1 MNVTPDDR
9 GLRWPFPVFRSLDGY
24 RWTWLPRDVTAGVL
38 VVAIAIPLSMGMAEV
53 AGMPPIAGLYS
64 CVLPLIAYALF
75 GSSRQL
81 VIALDASTA
90 AMVALAVAPI
100 AGGDPIRYAALAGLV
115 AVLVGLVLMLAGSLR
130 LGIAANLLSRP
141 VLLGYQAGLAM
152 VVIVSQLPRLL
163 GFTVRAD
170 DTLRRAIE
178 TVTGLSKTSLQTFVV
193 GAMCLALLTVAAAW
207 RLGAPAAL
215 VAIAGATV
223 AVAIFPSTLGTVQVI
238 GELPAGIPA
247 LHIPSVTSAD
257 VWALL
262 PISAVIALLA
272 AADTIVSSRAFAQ
285 RNGYDVDANR
295 DLIGLGAANL
305 ASGLSGGI
313 TTSASAARTAV
324 VEMVGG
330 RSQLASVT
338 AAGAMVIVLVFLTRP
353 LETVPTAALAAVV
366 IAAVLRLIEVRSLRA
381 LWRIRR
387 SEFLIAL
394 TTAFG
399 AVVFG
404 LLEGIVIG
412 VALTLIDFGV
422 RRVRRRRY
430 APGLRDERDERKA
443 GAPAV
448 GSPTAP
454 VYRFTGALYFANAL
468 RFRDGALRLIEST
481 PRARRLIVD
490 ATAIPDIDATAV
502 QMLADLV
509 DELERRGVA
518 LMLVGLAL
526 SVRQVLSRAALDC
539 IGPDHV
545 SDTWEGA
552 LPVGSI
558 GISER
563 SGPSSG

>member
-1 MNVTPDDR
+1 MNVTPDDDR

-100 AGGDPIRYAALAGLV
+100 AGGDAIRYAALAGLV

-163 GFTVRAD
+163 GVTVRAD

-178 TVTGLSKTSLQTFVV
+178 TVTGLGQTSLQTFVV
-193 GAMCLALLTVAAAW
+193 GAMCLALVTVAAAW

-215 VAIAGATV
+215 VAVVGATV
-223 AVAIFPSTLGTVQVI
+223 AVAIFPSTKGTVQVL

-247 LHIPSVTSAD
+247 LQIPSVTSAD

-262 PISAVIALLA
+262 PVSAVIALLA

-330 RSQLASVT
+330 RSQLASVA

-366 IAAVLRLIEVRSLRA
+366 IGAVLRLIEVRSLRA

-399 AVVFG
+399 AVVLG

-412 VALTLIDFGV
+412 VALTLVDFGV
-422 RRVRRRRY
+422 RRVRRRWY
-430 APGLRDERDERKA
+430 APGLRDERKA
-443 GAPAV
+443 SALAPGV

-454 VYRFTGALYFANAL
+454 VYRFRGGVYFANAL
-468 RFRDGALRLIEST
+468 RFRDGALRFIEST

-490 ATAIPDIDATAV
+490 ATAIPDVDATAV
-502 QMLADLV
+502 EMLADLV

-518 LMLVGLAL
+518 LVLVGLAP
-526 SVRQVLSRAALDC
+526 SVRQVLSRAALDRIC
-539 IGPDHV
+539 PDQV

-552 LPVGSI
+552 LRVGAI
-558 GISER
+558 GVGER
-563 SGPSSG
+563 PGLSSG

>member
-90 AMVALAVAPI
+90 AMVALAVAPL
-100 AGGDPIRYAALAGLV
+100 AGGDAARYAALAGLL
-115 AVLVGLVLMLAGSLR
+115 ALLVGLVLILAGWAR
-130 LGIAANLLSRP
+130 LGVAANLLSRP
-141 VLLGYQAGLAM
+141 VLLGYQAGLAI

-163 GFTVRAD
+163 GVTVRAD
-170 DTLRRAIE
+170 DTLRRGIE
-178 TVTGLSKTSLQTFVV
+178 TVGHLGQTSLQTFVV
-193 GAMCLALLTVAAAW
+193 GAMCLGLVTVASVW

-215 VAIAGATV
+215 VAVVGATV

-238 GELPAGIPA
+238 GELPAGIPP
-247 LHIPSVTSAD
+247 LHIPSATSAD

-295 DLIGLGAANL
+295 DLIGLGSANL

-330 RSQLASVT
+330 RSQLASVV
-338 AAGAMVIVLVFLTRP
+338 AAGAMVIVLLFLTRP

-366 IAAVLRLIEVRSLRA
+366 IGAVLRLIEVRSLRA

-412 VALTLIDFGV
+412 VALTLADFGV
-422 RRVRRRRY
+422 RRVWRRRF
-430 APGLRDERDERKA
+430 APSLRDERRA
-443 GAPAV
+443 GALAPAV

-454 VYRFTGALYFANAL
+454 VYRFMGALYFANAL
-468 RFRDGALRLIEST
+468 RFRDGALRLIEGT
-481 PRARRLIVD
+481 RQAQRLIVD
-490 ATAIPDIDATAV
+490 ATAIPDVDATAV
-502 QMLADLV
+502 KMLADLV
-509 DELERRGVA
+509 DGLERRGVA
-518 LMLVGLAL
+518 LVLVGLAP
-526 SVRQVLSRAALDC
+526 SVRQVLSKAGLLDR
-539 IGPDHV
+539 IVVDHV
-545 SDTWEGA
+545 SDTPEGSS
-552 LPVGSI
+552 PVDSVSVI
-558 GISER
+558 ESR
-563 SGPSSG
+563 T

>member
-1 MNVTPDDR
+1 MNVTPDDQS
-9 GLRWPFPVFRSLDGY
+9 LRWPFPVFRSLDGY

-64 CVLPLIAYALF
+64 CVLPLVAYALF

-100 AGGDPIRYAALAGLV
+100 AGGDAIRYAALAGLV

-141 VLLGYQAGLAM
+141 VLLGYQAGLAV

-163 GFTVRAD
+163 GVTVRAD

-178 TVTGLSKTSLQTFVV
+178 TVTGLGQTSLQTFVV
-193 GAMCLALLTVAAAW
+193 GAMCLALVTVAAAW

-215 VAIAGATV
+215 VAVVGATV
-223 AVAIFPSTLGTVQVI
+223 AVAIFPSTLGTVQVL

-366 IAAVLRLIEVRSLRA
+366 IGAVLRLIEVRSLRA

-404 LLEGIVIG
+404 LLEGLVIG
-412 VALTLIDFGV
+412 VALTLVDFGV

-430 APGLRDERDERKA
+430 APGLRVEGKA

-526 SVRQVLSRAALDC
+526 SVRQILSRAALDRM
-539 IGPDHV
+539 GPDHV

-558 GISER
+558 GVSER
-563 SGPSSG
+563 PGPSSG

>member
-24 RWTWLPRDVTAGVL
+24 RWTWLPRDVTAGIL

-64 CVLPLIAYALF
+64 CVLPLVAYALF

-100 AGGDPIRYAALAGLV
+100 AGGDAIRYAALAGLV
-115 AVLVGLVLMLAGSLR
+115 ALLVGLVLILAGSLR

-141 VLLGYQAGLAM
+141 VLLGYQAGLAI

-163 GFTVRAD
+163 GVTVRAD
-170 DTLRRAIE
+170 DTLHGAIE
-178 TVTGLSKTSLQTFVV
+178 TVTGLGQTSLQTFVV
-193 GAMCLALLTVAAAW
+193 GAMCLALVTVAAAW

-215 VAIAGATV
+215 VAVVGATV
-223 AVAIFPSTLGTVQVI
+223 AVAIFPSTLGTVQVL
-238 GELPAGIPA
+238 GELPAGIPP
-247 LHIPSVTSAD
+247 LHIPSVTSVD

-262 PISAVIALLA
+262 PVSAVIALLA

-330 RSQLASVT
+330 RSQLASVA
-338 AAGAMVIVLVFLTRP
+338 AAGVMVIVLVFFTRP

-366 IAAVLRLIEVRSLRA
+366 IGAVLRLIEVRSLRA

-394 TTAFG
+394 STASG

-412 VALTLIDFGV
+412 VALTLVDFGV

-430 APGLRDERDERKA
+430 APGLRDERKA
-443 GAPAV
+443 GALAPAV

-490 ATAIPDIDATAV
+490 ASEIPDIDATAV
-502 QMLADLV
+502 EMLADLV
-509 DELERRGVA
+509 DALERRGVA

-526 SVRQVLSRAALDC
+526 SVRQVLSRAALDR
-539 IGPDHV
+539 IGPAHV
-545 SDTWEGA
+545 IDTREGT
-552 LPVGSI
+552 LPVRSI
-558 GISER
+558 GVSER

>member
-1 MNVTPDDR
+1 MNVTPDDQ

-100 AGGDPIRYAALAGLV
+100 AGGDAIRYAALAGLV

-163 GFTVRAD
+163 GVTVRAD

-178 TVTGLSKTSLQTFVV
+178 TVTGLGQNSLQTFVV
-193 GAMCLALLTVAAAW
+193 GAMCLALVTVAAAW
-207 RLGAPAAL
+207 RLGAPSAL
-215 VAIAGATV
+215 VAVVGATV
-223 AVAIFPSTLGTVQVI
+223 AVAIFPSTLGSVQVL
-238 GELPAGIPA
+238 GELPAGVPA

-262 PISAVIALLA
+262 PISALIAFLA

-285 RNGYDVDANR
+285 RNRYDVDANR
-295 DLIGLGAANL
+295 DLIGLGAANV

-330 RSQLASVT
+330 RSQLASVA
-338 AAGAMVIVLVFLTRP
+338 AAGVMVIVLVFLTRP
-353 LETVPTAALAAVV
+353 LENVPTAALAAVV
-366 IAAVLRLIEVRSLRA
+366 IGAVLRLIEVRSLRA

-394 TTAFG
+394 TTASG

-412 VALTLIDFGV
+412 VALTLVDFGV
-422 RRVRRRRY
+422 RRVRRRRH
-430 APGLRDERDERKA
+430 APGLRDERKA
-443 GAPAV
+443 GGLAPAV

-454 VYRFTGALYFANAL
+454 VYRFTGALYFANAR
-468 RFRDGALRLIEST
+468 RFRDGALRLIESR

-518 LMLVGLAL
+518 LKLVGLAP
-526 SVRQVLSRAALDC
+526 SVRQVLSRAALDR

-558 GISER
+558 GVSER
-563 SGPSSG
+563 SGPLSG

>member
-1 MNVTPDDR
+1 MDVTPDDR

-24 RWTWLPRDVTAGVL
+24 RWTWLPRDVTAGIL

-100 AGGDPIRYAALAGLV
+100 AGGDAARYAALAGLL
-115 AVLVGLVLMLAGSLR
+115 ALLVGLVLILAGWAR
-130 LGIAANLLSRP
+130 LGVAANLLSRP
-141 VLLGYQAGLAM
+141 VLLGYQAGLAI

-163 GFTVRAD
+163 GVTVRAD
-170 DTLRRAIE
+170 DTLHRAIE
-178 TVTGLSKTSLQTFVV
+178 TVTGLGQTSLPTFVV
-193 GAMCLALLTVAAAW
+193 GALCLALVTVASAW

-215 VAIAGATV
+215 VAVVGATV
-223 AVAIFPSTLGTVQVI
+223 AVAILPSALGTVQVL
-238 GELPAGIPA
+238 GELPGGIPP
-247 LHIPSVTSAD
+247 LHVPSVTSAD

-262 PISAVIALLA
+262 PVSAVIALLA

-295 DLIGLGAANL
+295 DLIGLGTANL

-330 RSQLASVT
+330 RSQLASVA
-338 AAGAMVIVLVFLTRP
+338 AAGAMVIVLLFLTRP

-366 IAAVLRLIEVRSLRA
+366 IGAVLRLVEVRSLRA

-394 TTAFG
+394 TTAFC

-412 VALTLIDFGV
+412 VALTLVDFGV

-430 APGLRDERDERKA
+430 APGLRDERKA
-443 GAPAV
+443 GALAPAV

-468 RFRDGALRLIEST
+468 RFRDGALRFIEST

-490 ATAIPDIDATAV
+490 ATAIPDVDATAA

-509 DELERRGVA
+509 DELEHRGMA
-518 LMLVGLAL
+518 LVLVGLAP
-526 SVRQVLSRAALDC
+526 SVRQVLSRAALDRIC
-539 IGPDHV
+539 ADHV
-545 SDTWEGA
+545 SDTWEGT
-552 LPVGSI
+552 LPVRSI
-558 GISER
+558 GVSER
-563 SGPSSG
+563 SAPSSG

>member
-1 MNVTPDDR
+1 
-9 GLRWPFPVFRSLDGY
+9 
-24 RWTWLPRDVTAGVL
+24 
-38 VVAIAIPLSMGMAEV
+38 
-53 AGMPPIAGLYS
+53 
-64 CVLPLIAYALF
+64 VLPLIAYALF

-90 AMVALAVAPI
+90 AMVALAVAPL
-100 AGGDPIRYAALAGLV
+100 AGGDAARYAALAGLL
-115 AVLVGLVLMLAGSLR
+115 ALLVGLVLILAGWAR
-130 LGIAANLLSRP
+130 LGVAANLLSRP
-141 VLLGYQAGLAM
+141 VLLGYQAGLAI

-163 GFTVRAD
+163 GVTVRAD
-170 DTLRRAIE
+170 DTLRRGIE
-178 TVTGLSKTSLQTFVV
+178 TVGDLGQTSLQTFVV
-193 GAMCLALLTVAAAW
+193 GAMCLGLVTVASVW

-215 VAIAGATV
+215 VAVVGATV

-238 GELPAGIPA
+238 GELPAGIPP
-247 LHIPSVTSAD
+247 LHIPSATSAD

-272 AADTIVSSRAFAQ
+272 AADTIVTSRAFAQ

-295 DLIGLGAANL
+295 DLIGLGSANL

-330 RSQLASVT
+330 RSQLASVV
-338 AAGAMVIVLVFLTRP
+338 AAGAMAIVLLFLTRP

-366 IAAVLRLIEVRSLRA
+366 IGAVLRLIEVRSLRA

-412 VALTLIDFGV
+412 VALTLADFGV
-422 RRVRRRRY
+422 RRVWRRRF
-430 APGLRDERDERKA
+430 APSLRDERRA
-443 GAPAV
+443 GALAPAV

-454 VYRFTGALYFANAL
+454 VYRFMGALYFANAL
-468 RFRDGALRLIEST
+468 RFRDGALRLIEGT
-481 PRARRLIVD
+481 RQAQRLIVD
-490 ATAIPDIDATAV
+490 ATAIPDVDATAV
-502 QMLADLV
+502 KMLADLV
-509 DELERRGVA
+509 DGLERRGVA
-518 LMLVGLAL
+518 LVLVGLAP
-526 SVRQVLSRAALDC
+526 SVRQVLSKAGLLDR
-539 IGPDHV
+539 IVVDHV
-545 SDTWEGA
+545 SDTPEGSS
-552 LPVGSI
+552 PVDSVSVI
-558 GISER
+558 ESR
-563 SGPSSG
+563 T

>member
-1 MNVTPDDR
+1 MDVTPDDR
-9 GLRWPFPVFRSLDGY
+9 GLRWPFPVFHSLDGY
-24 RWTWLPRDVTAGVL
+24 RWTWLPRDVTAGIL

-100 AGGDPIRYAALAGLV
+100 AGGDAARYAALAGLL
-115 AVLVGLVLMLAGSLR
+115 ALLVGLVLILAGWAR
-130 LGIAANLLSRP
+130 LGVAANLLSRP
-141 VLLGYQAGLAM
+141 VLLGYQAGLAI

-163 GFTVRAD
+163 GVTVRAD
-170 DTLRRAIE
+170 DTLHRAIE
-178 TVTGLSKTSLQTFVV
+178 TVTGLGQTSLPTFVV
-193 GAMCLALLTVAAAW
+193 GALCLALVTVASAW

-215 VAIAGATV
+215 VAVVGATV
-223 AVAIFPSTLGTVQVI
+223 AVAILPSALGTVQVL
-238 GELPAGIPA
+238 GELPGGIPP
-247 LHIPSVTSAD
+247 LHVPSVTSAD

-262 PISAVIALLA
+262 PVSAVIALLA

-295 DLIGLGAANL
+295 DLIGLGTANL

-330 RSQLASVT
+330 RSQLASVA
-338 AAGAMVIVLVFLTRP
+338 AAGAMVIVLLFLTRP
-353 LETVPTAALAAVV
+353 LEIVPTAALAAVV
-366 IAAVLRLIEVRSLRA
+366 IGAVMRLVEVRSLRA

-394 TTAFG
+394 TTAFC

-412 VALTLIDFGV
+412 VALTLVDFGV

-430 APGLRDERDERKA
+430 APGLRDERKA
-443 GAPAV
+443 GALAPAV
-448 GSPTAP
+448 GAPTAP

-468 RFRDGALRLIEST
+468 RFRDGALRFIEST

-490 ATAIPDIDATAV
+490 ATAIPDVDATAA

-509 DELERRGVA
+509 DELEHRGVA
-518 LMLVGLAL
+518 LVLVGLAL
-526 SVRQVLSRAALDC
+526 SVRQILSRAALDRIC
-539 IGPDHV
+539 PDHV
-545 SDTWEGA
+545 SDTWEGT
-552 LPVGSI
+552 LPVRSI
-558 GISER
+558 GVSER

>member
-1 MNVTPDDR
+1 MSVTPDDR

-24 RWTWLPRDVTAGVL
+24 RWTWLPRDVTAGIL

-100 AGGDPIRYAALAGLV
+100 AGGDAIRYAALAGLV
-115 AVLVGLVLMLAGSLR
+115 AILVGLVLMLAGSLR

-152 VVIVSQLPRLL
+152 VVIASQLPRLL
-163 GFTVRAD
+163 GVTVRAD

-178 TVTGLSKTSLQTFVV
+178 TVTGLGQTSLQTFVV
-193 GAMCLALLTVAAAW
+193 GAMCLALVTVAAAW

-215 VAIAGATV
+215 VAVVGATV
-223 AVAIFPSTLGTVQVI
+223 AVAIFPSTPGTVQVL
-238 GELPAGIPA
+238 GELPAGVPA

-285 RNGYDVDANR
+285 RNRYDVEANR
-295 DLIGLGAANL
+295 DLIGLGAANV

-330 RSQLASVT
+330 RSQLASVA
-338 AAGAMVIVLVFLTRP
+338 AAGVMVIVLLFLTQP
-353 LETVPTAALAAVV
+353 LENVPTAALAAVV
-366 IAAVLRLIEVRSLRA
+366 IGAVLRLIEVRSLGA

-394 TTAFG
+394 TTASG

-404 LLEGIVIG
+404 LLEGIAIG
-412 VALTLIDFGV
+412 VALTLVDFGV

-430 APGLRDERDERKA
+430 APGLREERKA
-443 GAPAV
+443 GGLAPAV
-448 GSPTAP
+448 GSSTAP
-454 VYRFTGALYFANAL
+454 VYRFTGALYFGNAL
-468 RFRDGALRLIEST
+468 RFREGALRLIEGR

-490 ATAIPDIDATAV
+490 ATAIPDVDATAV

-518 LMLVGLAL
+518 LVLVGSAP
-526 SVRQVLSRAALDC
+526 SARQVLSRAALARIC
-539 IGPDHV
+539 PDHV
-545 SDTWEGA
+545 SDTWEEA
-552 LPVGSI
+552 LPVRSI
-558 GISER
+558 GVSVG
-563 SGPSSG
+563 SGRSSG

>member
-24 RWTWLPRDVTAGVL
+24 RWTWLPRDVTAGIL

-100 AGGDPIRYAALAGLV
+100 AGGDTIRYAALAGLV
-115 AVLVGLVLMLAGSLR
+115 AILVGLVLILAGSLR

-152 VVIVSQLPRLL
+152 VVIASQLPRLL
-163 GFTVRAD
+163 GVTVRAD
-170 DTLRRAIE
+170 DTLRRTIE
-178 TVTGLSKTSLQTFVV
+178 TVTGLGQTSFQTFVV
-193 GAMCLALLTVAAAW
+193 GAMCLALVTVAAAW

-215 VAIAGATV
+215 VAVVGATV
-223 AVAIFPSTLGTVQVI
+223 AVAIFPSTLGTVQVL

-262 PISAVIALLA
+262 PISALIALLA

-295 DLIGLGAANL
+295 DLIGLGAANV

-338 AAGAMVIVLVFLTRP
+338 AAGVMVIVLVFLTRP
-353 LETVPTAALAAVV
+353 LENVPTAALAAVV
-366 IAAVLRLIEVRSLRA
+366 IGAVLRLIEVRSLRA

-399 AVVFG
+399 AVAFG

-412 VALTLIDFGV
+412 VALTLVDFGV

-430 APGLRDERDERKA
+430 APGLRDERKA

-448 GSPTAP
+448 GSPTEP

-468 RFRDGALRLIEST
+468 RFRDGALQLIEST
-481 PRARRLIVD
+481 PRAGRLIVD
-490 ATAIPDIDATAV
+490 ASAIPDIDATAV
-502 QMLADLV
+502 EMLADLV

-526 SVRQVLSRAALDC
+526 SVRQVLSRAALDR

-545 SDTWEGA
+545 SDAWEGT
-552 LPVGSI
+552 LPVRSI
-558 GISER
+558 GVSER
-563 SGPSSG
+563 SGLSSG

>member
-1 MNVTPDDR
+1 MNVTPDNR

-24 RWTWLPRDVTAGVL
+24 RWTWLPRDVTAGIL

-100 AGGDPIRYAALAGLV
+100 AGGDAIRYAALAGLV

-163 GFTVRAD
+163 GVTVRAD

-178 TVTGLSKTSLQTFVV
+178 TVTGLGQTGLLTFVV
-193 GAMCLALLTVAAAW
+193 SAMCLALVTVAAAW

-215 VAIAGATV
+215 VAVVGATA
-223 AVAIFPSTLGTVQVI
+223 AVAIFPSTLGTVQVL

-262 PISAVIALLA
+262 PVSAVIALLA

-330 RSQLASVT
+330 RSQLASVA

-353 LETVPTAALAAVV
+353 LEAVPTAALAAVV
-366 IAAVLRLIEVRSLRA
+366 IGAVLRLIEVRSLRA

-394 TTAFG
+394 TTASG

-430 APGLRDERDERKA
+430 APGLRDESKA
-443 GAPAV
+443 GGLAPAV
-448 GSPTAP
+448 GSPMAP
-454 VYRFTGALYFANAL
+454 VYRFRGGVYFANAL

-481 PRARRLIVD
+481 PRARYLIID
-490 ATAIPDIDATAV
+490 ATAIPDVDATAV
-502 QMLADLV
+502 YMLADLM

-518 LMLVGLAL
+518 LMLVGLAPC
-526 SVRQVLSRAALDC
+526 VRQVLSRAALDH
-539 IGPDHV
+539 IGLDNA
-545 SDTWEGA
+545 SDAWERA

-558 GISER
+558 GVSER
-563 SGPSSG
+563 PGRSSG

>member
-100 AGGDPIRYAALAGLV
+100 AGGDAIRYAALAGLV

-141 VLLGYQAGLAM
+141 VLLGYQAGLAV

-163 GFTVRAD
+163 GVTVRAD

-178 TVTGLSKTSLQTFVV
+178 TVTGLGQTSLQTFVV
-193 GAMCLALLTVAAAW
+193 GAMCLALVTVAAAW

-215 VAIAGATV
+215 VAVVGATV
-223 AVAIFPSTLGTVQVI
+223 AVAIFPSTLGTVQVL

-262 PISAVIALLA
+262 PISAVIAFLA

-285 RNGYDVDANR
+285 RNRYDVEANR
-295 DLIGLGAANL
+295 DLIGLGAANV

-330 RSQLASVT
+330 RSQLASVA
-338 AAGAMVIVLVFLTRP
+338 AAGVMVIVLLFLTRP
-353 LETVPTAALAAVV
+353 LENVPTAALAAVV
-366 IAAVLRLIEVRSLRA
+366 IGAVLRLIEVRSLRA

-412 VALTLIDFGV
+412 VALTLVDFGV
-422 RRVRRRRY
+422 RRIRRRRY
-430 APGLRDERDERKA
+430 APGLRDERKA
-443 GAPAV
+443 GALAPAV

-454 VYRFTGALYFANAL
+454 VYGFTGALYFANAR
-468 RFRDGALRLIEST
+468 RFRDGALRLIESR

-490 ATAIPDIDATAV
+490 ATAIPDVDATAV

-518 LMLVGLAL
+518 LVLVGSAP
-526 SVRQVLSRAALDC
+526 SVRQVLSRAALDRIC
-539 IGPDHV
+539 PDHV
-545 SDTWEGA
+545 SDTWEEA
-552 LPVGSI
+552 LPVRSI
-558 GISER
+558 GVSER
-563 SGPSSG
+563 SGLSPG

>member
-9 GLRWPFPVFRSLDGY
+9 GLPWPFPVFRSLDGY
-24 RWTWLPRDVTAGVL
+24 RWTWLPRDVTAGIL

-100 AGGDPIRYAALAGLV
+100 AGGDAIRYAALAGLV
-115 AVLVGLVLMLAGSLR
+115 AILVGLVLMLAGSLR

-152 VVIVSQLPRLL
+152 VVIASQLPRLL
-163 GFTVRAD
+163 GVTVRAD

-178 TVTGLSKTSLQTFVV
+178 TVTDLGETSLQTFVV
-193 GAMCLALLTVAAAW
+193 GAMCLALVTVAAAW

-215 VAIAGATV
+215 VAVVGATV
-223 AVAIFPSTLGTVQVI
+223 AVAIFPSTLGTIQVL

-272 AADTIVSSRAFAQ
+272 GADTIVSSRAFAQ

-295 DLIGLGAANL
+295 DLIGLGAANVT
-305 ASGLSGGI
+305 SGLSGGI

-330 RSQLASVT
+330 RSQLVSVT
-338 AAGAMVIVLVFLTRP
+338 AAGVMVIVLVFLTRP
-353 LETVPTAALAAVV
+353 LENVPTAALAAVV
-366 IAAVLRLIEVRSLRA
+366 IGAVLRLIEVRSLRA

-412 VALTLIDFGV
+412 VALTLVDFGV
-422 RRVRRRRY
+422 RRVRHRRY
-430 APGLRDERDERKA
+430 APGLRDERKA
-443 GAPAV
+443 GALAPAI

-454 VYRFTGALYFANAL
+454 VYRFTGALYFGNAL

-481 PRARRLIVD
+481 PRVGRLIVD
-490 ATAIPDIDATAV
+490 ATAIPDVDATAV

-518 LMLVGLAL
+518 LVLVGLAP
-526 SVRQVLSRAALDC
+526 SVRQVLGRAALDSIC
-539 IGPDHV
+539 PDHV
-545 SDTWEGA
+545 SDTWEGT
-552 LPVGSI
+552 LPVRSI
-558 GISER
+558 GVSDR

>member
-1 MNVTPDDR
+1 M
-9 GLRWPFPVFRSLDGY
+9 
-24 RWTWLPRDVTAGVL
+24 
-38 VVAIAIPLSMGMAEV
+38 
-53 AGMPPIAGLYS
+53 
-64 CVLPLIAYALF
+64 
-75 GSSRQL
+75 
-81 VIALDASTA
+81 
-90 AMVALAVAPI
+90 
-100 AGGDPIRYAALAGLV
+100 
-115 AVLVGLVLMLAGSLR
+115 
-130 LGIAANLLSRP
+130 
-141 VLLGYQAGLAM
+141 
-152 VVIVSQLPRLL
+152 IVSQLPRLL
-163 GFTVRAD
+163 GVTVRAD

-178 TVTGLSKTSLQTFVV
+178 IVGDLDQTSLQTFVV
-193 GAMCLALLTVAAAW
+193 GALCLGLVTVASAW

-215 VAIAGATV
+215 VAVVGATV

-238 GELPAGIPA
+238 GELPGGIPP
-247 LHIPSVTSAD
+247 LHVPSGTSAD

-295 DLIGLGAANL
+295 DLIGLGSANL

-330 RSQLASVT
+330 RSQLASVA

-366 IAAVLRLIEVRSLRA
+366 IGAVLRLVEVRSLRA

-412 VALTLIDFGV
+412 VALTLVDFGV
-422 RRVRRRRY
+422 RRVWRRRY
-430 APGLRDERDERKA
+430 SPGLRDERRA
-443 GAPAV
+443 GALAPAV
-448 GSPTAP
+448 GSPPAP

-468 RFRDGALRLIEST
+468 RFRDGALRLIEGT
-481 PRARRLIVD
+481 PRAQRLIVD
-490 ATAIPDIDATAV
+490 ATAIPDVDATAV

-509 DELERRGVA
+509 DGLQRRGVA
-518 LMLVGLAL
+518 LVLVGLAP
-526 SVRQVLSRAALDC
+526 SVRQVLSKAGMLDR
-539 IGPDHV
+539 IVLDHV
-545 SDTWEGA
+545 SDTSEGSS
-552 LPVGSI
+552 PVGPV
-558 GISER
+558 GVSER
-563 SGPSSG
+563 SGPVVRLNAGPSPPPPEDPSRTVQLRRSASMDIHSDEGRIRRILVGVDGSEGAERAVHWQARLARQTGADVVAAHALSTPVFCRRVRIRDRNRLRRLGARLERVAISRNEP

>member
-24 RWTWLPRDVTAGVL
+24 RWTWLPRDVTAGIL

-100 AGGDPIRYAALAGLV
+100 AGGDAIRYAALAGLV
-115 AVLVGLVLMLAGSLR
+115 ALLVGLVLMLAGSLR

-163 GFTVRAD
+163 GVTVRAD

-178 TVTGLSKTSLQTFVV
+178 TVTSLGQTSLQTFVV
-193 GAMCLALLTVAAAW
+193 GAMCLALVTVAAAW

-215 VAIAGATV
+215 VAVVGATV
-223 AVAIFPSTLGTVQVI
+223 AVAIFPSTLGTVQVL

-262 PISAVIALLA
+262 PVSAVIALLA

-330 RSQLASVT
+330 RSQLASVA
-338 AAGAMVIVLVFLTRP
+338 AAGAMVIVLLFLTRP

-366 IAAVLRLIEVRSLRA
+366 IGAVLRLIEVRSLRA

-394 TTAFG
+394 ATAFG

-430 APGLRDERDERKA
+430 APGLRDERKA
-443 GAPAV
+443 RALAPAV
-448 GSPTAP
+448 GSATAP

-502 QMLADLV
+502 EMLADLV

-526 SVRQVLSRAALDC
+526 SVRQVLSRAALDR

-545 SDTWEGA
+545 SDTWEGT
-552 LPVGSI
+552 LPVRSI
-558 GISER
+558 GVSER

>member
-24 RWTWLPRDVTAGVL
+24 RWTWLPRDVTAGIL

-100 AGGDPIRYAALAGLV
+100 AGGDAIRYAALAGLV

-152 VVIVSQLPRLL
+152 VVIISQLPRLL
-163 GFTVRAD
+163 GVTVRAD

-178 TVTGLSKTSLQTFVV
+178 TVTGLGQTSLQTFVV
-193 GAMCLALLTVAAAW
+193 GAMCLALVTVAAAW

-215 VAIAGATV
+215 VAVVGATV
-223 AVAIFPSTLGTVQVI
+223 AVAIFPSTLGTVQVL

-285 RNGYDVDANR
+285 RNRYDVEANR

-330 RSQLASVT
+330 RSQLASVA
-338 AAGAMVIVLVFLTRP
+338 AAGVMVIVLLFLTRP
-353 LETVPTAALAAVV
+353 LENVPTAALAAVV
-366 IAAVLRLIEVRSLRA
+366 IGAVLRLIEVRSLRA

-412 VALTLIDFGV
+412 VALTLVDFGV

-430 APGLRDERDERKA
+430 APGLRDERKA
-443 GAPAV
+443 GALAPAV

-454 VYRFTGALYFANAL
+454 VYGFTGALYFANAR
-468 RFRDGALRLIEST
+468 RFRDGALRLIESR

-490 ATAIPDIDATAV
+490 ATAIPDVDATAV

-518 LMLVGLAL
+518 LVLVGSAP
-526 SVRQVLSRAALDC
+526 SVRQVLSRAALDRIC
-539 IGPDHV
+539 PDHV
-545 SDTWEGA
+545 SDTWEEA
-552 LPVGSI
+552 LPVRSI
-558 GISER
+558 GVSER
-563 SGPSSG
+563 SGLWSG

>member
-24 RWTWLPRDVTAGVL
+24 RWTWLPRDVTAGIL

-64 CVLPLIAYALF
+64 CVLPLVAYPLF

-81 VIALDASTA
+81 IIALDASTA

-100 AGGDPIRYAALAGLV
+100 AGGDAIRYAALAGLV

-163 GFTVRAD
+163 GITVRAD
-170 DTLRRAIE
+170 DTPGRAIE
-178 TVTGLSKTSLQTFVV
+178 TVTGLGQTSLQTFVV
-193 GAMCLALLTVAAAW
+193 GAMCLALVTVAAAW

-215 VAIAGATV
+215 VAVVGATV
-223 AVAIFPSTLGTVQVI
+223 AVAIFPSTLGSVQVL
-238 GELPAGIPA
+238 GELPAGVPA

-262 PISAVIALLA
+262 PVSAVIALLA

-305 ASGLSGGI
+305 ASGVSGGI

-330 RSQLASVT
+330 RSQLASVA

-366 IAAVLRLIEVRSLRA
+366 IGAVLRLIEVRSLRA

-394 TTAFG
+394 STAFG

-422 RRVRRRRY
+422 RRVLRRRY
-430 APGLRDERDERKA
+430 APGLRDERKA
-443 GAPAV
+443 DAPAV

-468 RFRDGALRLIEST
+468 RFRDGALQLIEST
-481 PRARRLIVD
+481 PRARCLIVD

-509 DELERRGVA
+509 DELEHRGVA
-518 LMLVGLAL
+518 MVLVGSAP
-526 SVRQVLSRAALDC
+526 SVRRVLSRTALDH
-539 IGPDHV
+539 IGLDHV
-545 SDTWEGA
+545 SDTWEGT
-552 LPVGSI
+552 LPVRSI
-558 GISER
+558 GVSEG
-563 SGPSSG
+563 SGLSSG